1 MGVVDVLA
9 IVLLVCAVLVLVGAE
24 WSRLGPRLGSEAWAG
39 RSRARRKRRLKVVG
53 GERDDDFVASV
64 QRDLEDLPVIEENDD
79 RQRR

>member
-9 IVLLVCAVLVLVGAE
+9 IALLVCGLLVLAGAE
-24 WSRLGPRLGSEAWAG
+24 WPRLAPRLGVERRVG
-39 RSRARRKRRLKVVG
+39 RARARRKRKLRVVG

-64 QRDLEDLPVIEENDD
+64 QRDLEDLPVVEERDD